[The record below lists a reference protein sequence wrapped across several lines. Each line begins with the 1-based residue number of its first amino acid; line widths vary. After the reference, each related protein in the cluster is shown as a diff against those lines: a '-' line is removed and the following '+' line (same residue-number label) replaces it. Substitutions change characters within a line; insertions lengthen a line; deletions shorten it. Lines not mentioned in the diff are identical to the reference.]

1 MWRKL
6 VPRTKFYG
14 RSNGPVPAGRMLT
27 WSVSGA
33 EKVLFSAPDFAKTS
47 LTHTFRD
54 AYTKNYSLA
63 LEYQPGKLIEF
74 IVLVVSGKR
83 LARMRDGG
91 VCGTGGSV
99 HGRI

>member
-33 EKVLFSAPDFAKTS
+33 EKVLFSARPQSFPFLVLGRESYCADYLMPMSFGTRS
-47 LTHTFRD
+47 MQFPITRMIL
-54 AYTKNYSLA
+54 KNQSILMRR
-63 LEYQPGKLIEF
+63 LFILSSQP
-74 IVLVVSGKR
+74 
-83 LARMRDGG
+83 
-91 VCGTGGSV
+91 
-99 HGRI
+99 